1 VGDHIF
7 IIILFAPVSVAG
19 FFTEKR
25 KGIDML
31 IGFCTMSTQCPAMC
45 NDREIVRLGVERSTI
60 VKALC
65 MALTREC
72 PLIKLQYIDCVS
84 EIDDT
89 ENIEKEE
96 IKNFLKE
103 SSDLN
108 PEYDILEK
116 ILPEFATYSFD
127 EKIVL
132 IERMRKAL
140 KNDTL

>member
-1 VGDHIF
+1 
-7 IIILFAPVSVAG
+7 
-19 FFTEKR
+19 
-25 KGIDML
+25 ML
-31 IGFCTMSTQCPAMC
+31 IGFCTMKAACPAQC
-45 NDREIVRLGVERSTI
+45 HDREIVRLGVERSTI

-65 MALTREC
+65 MSLTREC
-72 PLIKLQYIDCVS
+72 PLIRLQYLDCVS

-116 ILPEFATYSFD
+116 ILPEFAAYSFD
-127 EKIVL
+127 EKVVMIT
-132 IERMRKAL
+132 RMRKAL
-140 KNDTL
+140 KNDTI